1 MLSNKLKPD
10 YKYDLIRIGN
20 DGDGG
25 YLVERDSHNN
35 SDFLIGLGI
44 NDDWSFEKKFNKPF
58 IGIDNQISLK
68 FLLKRLLSKVIKFY
82 TANGLKKIIFYF
94 KKIVYFLKNKKYF
107 INAFVSN
114 YNSNDNSI
122 ISLEWIIKKYCKKNN
137 KNIFLKMDIEG
148 SEYRLFDEI
157 IKYQDLFTGI
167 VIEFHD
173 IDLHSQKIEKF
184 IDFLNLSLVHIHPN
198 NYGGIDKNGDPLVVE
213 ITFARSPEP
222 ISNNVELPHYLDN
235 PNNINQNE
243 VNLKFKLK

>member
-1 MLSNKLKPD
+1 MLSNKLKPN

-20 DGDGG
+20 NADGG
-25 YLVERDSHNN
+25 YLVEKN
-35 SDFLIGLGI
+35 SYNKTDFLIGLGI

-58 IGIDNQISLK
+58 IGVDNQISFK
-68 FLLKRLLSKVIKFY
+68 FLFKKLLSTLIKFY
-82 TANGLKKIIFYF
+82 TPNGLRNIINYF
-94 KKIVYFLKNKKYF
+94 KKIIYYLNNNKNF

-122 ISLEWIIKKYCKKNN
+122 ISLEWIIKNYCKKSN

-148 SEYRLFDEI
+148 SEYRILEEI

-173 IDLHSQKIEKF
+173 IDLHFKKIEKF
-184 IDFLNLSLVHIHPN
+184 VDSLGLSLVHIHPN

-213 ITFARSPEP
+213 ITFANSPKP
-222 ISNNVELPHYLDN
+222 LSNIIELPHNLDK
-235 PNNINQNE
+235 PNNINLNE
-243 VNLKFKLK
+243 INLKFK